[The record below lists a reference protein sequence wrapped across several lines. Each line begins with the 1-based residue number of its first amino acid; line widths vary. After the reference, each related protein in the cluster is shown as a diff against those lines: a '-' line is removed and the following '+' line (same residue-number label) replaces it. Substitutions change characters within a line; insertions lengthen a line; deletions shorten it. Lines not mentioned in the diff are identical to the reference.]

1 MATEHAAQRRG
12 PGLRE
17 LRAMS
22 DDELVAR
29 HDALLADPNP
39 ADEGHVLAPD
49 AYRDVLRLRAMEDQ
63 ARALARLAGAIYAT
77 GAVVL
82 ALLVAILVLVA

>member
-1 MATEHAAQRRG
+1 
-12 PGLRE
+12 
-17 LRAMS
+17 MS

-29 HDALLADPNP
+29 HDALLEDPDP
-39 ADEGHVLAPD
+39 AQDGHVLAPD

-63 ARALARLAGAIYAT
+63 ARALARLMWAIYLA